1 MRQGARK
8 AAVAITSIAAVAA
21 LTLSRL
27 HARTDHGSGRHG
39 GTGVRSRMRS
49 AKKR

>member
-21 LTLSRL
+21 LTLTGCTPD
-27 HARTDHGSGRHG
+27 A
-39 GTGVRSRMRS
+39 GTGGPTGEITDEQS